1 MTMKLVKRLYNR
13 GQKMST
19 RQVLDT
25 NDLTLKLTAQQHDLK
40 EVWRRDQKT
49 LFGKAMQAEYDH
61 KSVVLA
67 SRYANSG
74 KNCRSAKHGT
84 IRVIKIWVF

>member
-40 EVWRRDQKT
+40 EVWRKT
-49 LFGKAMQAEYDH
+49 RKHFSEKLCRQNMIMQMEIYVID
-61 KSVVLA
+61 S
-67 SRYANSG
+67 AN
-74 KNCRSAKHGT
+74 HP
-84 IRVIKIWVF
+84 I